1 MALTAKKEDVMAT
14 VKDPVCGMEIDSSQ
28 AAAQT
33 IHEGQ
38 AYYFCSTE
46 CREEFERN
54 PEQYVGT
61 TSTG

>member
-1 MALTAKKEDVMAT
+1 MAT
-14 VKDPVCGMEIDSSQ
+14 VKDPVCGMEIDSNQ

-54 PEQYVGT
+54 PKQYVGT